1 MRARI
6 AARAPFKTDR
16 TIMNRILP
24 VAALACA
31 GALLRSAP
39 AFAHAVCGS
48 RVYPVT
54 LTLDDPGVADELTLP
69 QIVYTRAAADGGPGP
84 SHDTSIQFEYD
95 KRLTDEFGFA
105 FNDDYN
111 VNQQNN
117 AKTETGWDDVTVT
130 AKWAKCVDPDS
141 DFQLGFGVIREFGRT
156 GTSHIGSDEHGNTAP
171 TIYLGKGVDEIPVP
185 MLQPLQF
192 TGELSYA
199 VADREF
205 KQFTVVD
212 PSTGV
217 TSTHANTGYPNAWI
231 GSFSV
236 QYSIPYLQNQIR
248 DFGLPE
254 PFAHMIPV
262 AEFNWTSAAASPGG
276 SPASWTL
283 APGFIYLRSWYQ
295 VGVEALVPLDK
306 AAGTNVGFIVQ
317 FHVFIDDLYPRGIGA
332 PLVEYFR

>member
-1 MRARI
+1 MY
-6 AARAPFKTDR
+6 
-16 TIMNRILP
+16 RILP
-24 VAALACA
+24 VAALLCA
-31 GALLRSAP
+31 SVLLPSGF

-69 QIVYTRAAADGGPGP
+69 QIVYTRAAADGGAGP

-117 AKTETGWDDVTVT
+117 AKTQTGWDDITVT

-171 TIYLGKGVDEIPVP
+171 TIYLGKGLDEIPAP

-192 TGELSYA
+192 TGEFSYA

-212 PSTGV
+212 PLTGA
-217 TSTHANTGYPNAWI
+217 TTTRANTGYPNAWI

-236 QYSIPYLQNQIR
+236 QYSIPYLQNQIK
-248 DFGLPE
+248 DFGLAE

-262 AEFNWTSAAASPGG
+262 AEFTWTSAAASPGG

-295 VGVEALVPLDK
+295 IGVEALVPLDK

-317 FHVFIDDLYPRGIGA
+317 VHVFIDDLYPHGIGA